1 MAYDE
6 RLRFSR
12 ATMTLMNAVRRK
24 FIAWVG
30 LAALLFLQLAVS
42 AYACSMTWPTIPAQP
57 MVAES
62 PMPCHDSPQPSK
74 LCEQHCVQSAQ
85 SIDTQPHSA
94 VVAPVLPLLS
104 VASSVEIHNSA
115 SRQAEQLW
123 LARVVW
129 PPPLERFG
137 VRRI

>member
-1 MAYDE
+1 
-6 RLRFSR
+6 
-12 ATMTLMNAVRRK
+12 MNAVRRK
-24 FIAWVG
+24 FIAWVA
-30 LAALLFLQLAVS
+30 LSALLFLHFAVS
-42 AYACSMTWPTIPAQP
+42 VYACSMTSPTMP
-57 MVAES
+57 MHPEVAES

-85 SIDTQPHSA
+85 SVDTQPHSA
-94 VVAPVLPLLS
+94 VAAPVLPPLS
-104 VASSVEIHNSA
+104 VVCSVEIHNSA